1 MNNHKS
7 SDVRKLAIEYY
18 IQRNVSQK
26 EISNIFKISVRT
38 FRYWLKQYN
47 ENNTLK
53 RKIRVEIQ

>member
-7 SDVRKLAIEYY
+7 TDVRKLAIEYY
-18 IQRNVSQK
+18 NEKNVSQK

-47 ENNTLK
+47 ENNTI
-53 RKIRVEIQ
+53 KII